1 MSHTFQATNKKVLG
15 VLSISAE
22 TKKLE
27 WTPVSGDRAPINVN
41 LANVTN
47 LQATPENSA
56 KIMLKIVAGDDPSTF
71 AFSNRGTM
79 IECRDVLQGLVSR
92 ARREASNPPPSA
104 TGDGSSTP
112 ATATPPPKKEEK
124 KVAMDDKSL
133 LADFQLQQ
141 TLLKESKELG
151 KVFAA
156 TVIHGGL
163 KPEEFW
169 SIRVHLLRAFALT
182 SNQKKGPYNVLSTIK
197 PTTGSDNTVNVQLT
211 PEKVKDMF
219 DQYPVVQTAYDDNVP
234 RLKESDFWAR
244 FFQSRLFKK
253 LRGERITHKDPTD
266 PLMDRYLDDE
276 YDKEAAL
283 AAGMPDKVHRFV
295 DIGGNDSQAGSES
308 FGNRPDMT
316 MRAGSSGRDVV
327 SVIKSI
333 NRLSERLAQKSEAPL
348 AEKEYGTLA
357 LADLQGET
365 GAEYVPLQVRQSDT
379 NGNKKDSDGDVDM
392 TPLDAEA
399 CKEYVHSQYDNPV
412 SLASLVHD
420 DYSADYAQ
428 AWGNVQG
435 AVNQQKG
442 SWETVQES
450 LMDPKVL
457 NDLLVVHTTTIEFL
471 RHFWH
476 NFQEGSAECSSM
488 ANSLAKCI
496 KRIDAAVGEVKDE
509 QQHKLAVGAMASVK
523 TSIHHA
529 LKEYDIALRG

>member
-27 WTPVSGDRAPINVN
+27 WTPVSGDRAPIHVN

-56 KIMLKIVAGDDPSTF
+56 KIMLKIVAGDDPATF
-71 AFSNRGTM
+71 AFSDRGTM
-79 IECRDVLQGLVSR
+79 IECRDALQGLVSR
-92 ARREASNPPPSA
+92 ARRDASNPPPQVA
-104 TGDGSSTP
+104 ADGSATP

-141 TLLKESKELG
+141 TLLKESKDLG

-197 PTTGSDNTVNVQLT
+197 PSIGSDNTVNVQLT

-234 RLKESDFWAR
+234 RLKEADFWAR

-253 LRGERITHKDPTD
+253 LRGEKITHKDPTD

-276 YDKEAAL
+276 YDKEAAI
-283 AAGMPDKVHRFV
+283 AAGAPDKVSRFV

-316 MRAGSSGRDVV
+316 MRAGASGRDVV

-348 AEKEYGTLA
+348 AEKEYGLA
-357 LADLQGET
+357 LGDLQGES
-365 GAEYVPLQVRQSDT
+365 GAEYIPLQVRQGVT
-379 NGNKKDSDGDVDM
+379 NGAKKDSEGDVEM
-392 TPLDAEA
+392 TQLDTEA
-399 CKEYVHSQYDNPV
+399 CKEYVHSQYDNPLP
-412 SLASLVHD
+412 LASLVND
-420 DYSADYAQ
+420 NYSQDYAQ
-428 AWGNVQG
+428 AWDNVKG

-442 SWETVQES
+442 SWEVVNES

-476 NFQEGSAECSSM
+476 KFQEGSPECNTM

-496 KRIDAAVGEVKDE
+496 KRIDAAVGDVQDE
-509 QQHKLAVGAMASVK
+509 QQRELAVSAMGKVKGA
-523 TSIHHA
+523 IHHA
-529 LKEYDIALRG
+529 LREYDVAVRG